1 MENAAKALLI
11 SGGVLIAILLL
22 TLFSY
27 LIRQMGASTAEIYSK
42 LSEHEIS
49 EFNQKFLNYERRG
62 IDFTVDE
69 EGNRVYN
76 PLTIQELV
84 TLINLAKN
92 NNESRKFPT
101 TISIFMG
108 GPGGTNLVSKNY
120 MDLLNEKKDSS
131 QTYNCRRVHINDKT
145 MLVDYLVIT
154 THH

>member
-62 IDFTVDE
+62 IDFTLDE
-69 EGNRVYN
+69 EGNKVYN
-76 PLTIQELV
+76 PLTIQDLV
-84 TLINLAKN
+84 TLINLAN
-92 NNESRKFPT
+92 NTNESDKFPT
-101 TISIFMG
+101 TIAIFMDS
-108 GPGGTNLVSKNY
+108 PSGTNLVSKNY
-120 MDLLNEKKDSS
+120 IDLLNQKKDST
-131 QTYNCRRVHINDKT
+131 QTYNCEVVHINEET
-145 MLVDYLVIT
+145 MLVDYVVIKY
-154 THH
+154 H